1 MHKTTQSA
9 KTIKPQTNIIPF
21 PNRTKIVNQTI
32 TSTHLQRKEQ
42 PSKAAT
48 QDKNDDSSLIFE
60 MLLVLKEQLDSL
72 QGQLNCLGK

>member
-32 TSTHLQRKEQ
+32 TSTHLKRAIRQ
-42 PSKAAT
+42 PPRPIKLFR
-48 QDKNDDSSLIFE
+48 QVINLLLLLPNLFIILLIYFP
-60 MLLVLKEQLDSL
+60 
-72 QGQLNCLGK
+72 